1 MYRQFRSIEKGEYI
15 IVVADCSQGGSD
27 HNFAHFISKTRLDIP
42 LVYQKKSVAAEM
54 TSDLHPIIEKIY
66 DITNVKPLVCFE
78 RNNGGAS
85 EMQRLDVLNRS
96 NKYELYKSK
105 RIGEDRSEADRET
118 GRFGWDTTSANRPT
132 MVGDWQLAFRERAL
146 IIYDV
151 ETINQHKTFI
161 VDRRDKPIAARGKRD
176 DAVMSLT
183 IGWQLVQS
191 SQSPLMTDHE
201 LEEYI
206 HEDLA
211 QRQKDKLKFRIGI

>member
-1 MYRQFRSIEKGEYI
+1 MFRQFRPIEKGEYI
-15 IVVADCSQGGSD
+15 IIVADCSQGGSD

-54 TSDLHPIIEKIY
+54 TSDIHPIIERIY
-66 DITNVKPLVCFE
+66 DITNVKPLVCLE

-96 NKYELYKSK
+96 SKYELFKVK
-105 RIGEDRSEADRET
+105 RIGEDRTEMDRET
-118 GRFGWDTTSANRPT
+118 DRLGWDTTSANRPT
-132 MVGDWQLAFRERAL
+132 MVGDWQLAFRQRAL
-146 IIYDV
+146 TIYDV

-183 IGWQLVQS
+183 IGWQLVQT
-191 SQSPLMTDHE
+191 SQAPLMTNQE
-201 LEEYI
+201 LEDYL
-206 HEDLA
+206 HEDMA
-211 QRQKDKLKFRIGI
+211 KRKRDKEKFRIGI